1 MKKFTVATFLLIFLF
16 SGLSSGAQNPDS
28 HFSEFAKR
36 FTTEKTHIHYDKA
49 TYYPGETIWFKA
61 YLMEGIYP
69 VAQTK
74 TFYIDWIGDN
84 GQVLWHTVSPV
95 IEGSANGQF
104 DIPEDYNGAYVHV
117 KAYTRWM
124 LNYDTG
130 FLYSKDIVILPKNT
144 ASKQGTKQVPK
155 TSLQFF
161 PEGGDLVGGVLN
173 RVASWRQIPGECR

>member
-69 VAQTK
+69 AGQTK
-74 TFYIDWIGDN
+74 TLAPNAFKYAIFSSF
-84 GQVLWHTVSPV
+84 VLS
-95 IEGSANGQF
+95 E
-104 DIPEDYNGAYVHV
+104 
-117 KAYTRWM
+117 
-124 LNYDTG
+124 
-130 FLYSKDIVILPKNT
+130 T
-144 ASKQGTKQVPK
+144 AKIH
-155 TSLQFF
+155 L
-161 PEGGDLVGGVLN
+161 
-173 RVASWRQIPGECR
+173 